1 MLACASQVVNGI
13 SMQACTTVQA
23 APEQTRASG
32 SPDCALCQQ
41 AVPQT
46 LSPLVQYTFQGG
58 SRTVSI
64 TWMMD
69 LPALIFATI
78 TFAVLQAGV
87 PWMRTAPLL
96 SFVTVTDAPAR
107 AVG

>member
-1 MLACASQVVNGI
+1 
-13 SMQACTTVQA
+13 
-23 APEQTRASG
+23 
-32 SPDCALCQQ
+32 
-41 AVPQT
+41 
-46 LSPLVQYTFQGG
+46 
-58 SRTVSI
+58 
-64 TWMMD
+64 MMD